1 MAAMTSMHRPVN
13 INYRN
18 FIYNAEWC
26 KAAKTYDVTLPKEGP
41 CRQVFCTAGTSEGS
55 QKACLSTKR
64 FLCNNPNV
72 PAAATNPTEQ
82 SREAK
87 LAWVEFYFPSR
98 QNTKETARARQEKS
112 FFFLLEAGAEVR
124 LNLFGVFSFPSVLF
138 CLFRLLLK
146 QKKGLIWKPFQ
157 QPASRAGMQSN
168 GQMQLRAIT
177 GSQTLLHPAAGAFAL
192 FSPSPGRTTETLYPQ
207 CLCCRKV
214 SPIIQEIPKDN
225 SYLFFPRLL
234 HPLLTQRKEKKK
246 LTRTEFCF
254 PTHDFFLIRFAAAT
268 DTVMTASIHIRDLK
282 GSLKK

>member
-1 MAAMTSMHRPVN
+1 MQNDARQQRRTMSHFQRKDPADRFSAQQVHQKVRRKPVSVPKGFFAT
-13 INYRN
+13 ILTYLQQLQTQQS
-18 FIYNAEWC
+18 
-26 KAAKTYDVTLPKEGP
+26 KAG
-41 CRQVFCTAGTSEGS
+41 
-55 QKACLSTKR
+55 
-64 FLCNNPNV
+64 
-72 PAAATNPTEQ
+72 
-82 SREAK
+82 
-87 LAWVEFYFPSR
+87 R
-98 QNTKETARARQEKS
+98 QNWHEWSSTFLHGKTQKRRPGQDKKKV

-214 SPIIQEIPKDN
+214 SPIIHEIPKDN